1 MIHRERKKDL
11 QKIISP
17 RNLDPFCIISLKSR
31 KENPMFQKDH
41 PITLVLLI
49 LGIAILFFGTAMA
62 IVLSLSYLKPSL
74 SFGNKIGVI
83 PINGIIKDADTI
95 TEQLITFRN
104 DKQIKAIILRINSP
118 GGGVGPS
125 QEIYSETRRTTQVKK
140 VIASLGSLTASGAY
154 YIASAA
160 DKIIANPG
168 TLTGSIGVLMEFI
181 RIEELLN
188 KIGVEMQVI
197 KSGEFKDIGSPNR
210 KMTKRER
217 EMVMNLLED
226 IRNQFVTAVSQ
237 GRNMP
242 REKVLEIADGSI
254 FSGRQ
259 AKEIGLVDRLGNFR
273 DAVDLAKKMANI
285 KGEVKLVYP
294 EKKRRS
300 FLWDL
305 LFRDLVDSIINRID
319 HTRGL
324 IEYRWNGGFN
334 VSD

>member
-1 MIHRERKKDL
+1 ML
-11 QKIISP
+11 Q
-17 RNLDPFCIISLKSR
+17 RDR
-31 KENPMFQKDH
+31 

-49 LGIAILFFGTAMA
+49 LGIAILFFGTVMA
-62 IVLSLSYLKPSL
+62 IVLSFSQGTPTL
-74 SFGNKIGVI
+74 SFGKDKIGVI
-83 PINGIIKDADTI
+83 PINGVIKDADAI

-104 DKQIKAIILRINSP
+104 DRQIKAIILRINSP

-125 QEIYSETRRTTQVKK
+125 QEIYSETRRTTQKKK

-197 KSGEFKDIGSPNR
+197 KSGEFKDIGSPSR
-210 KMTKRER
+210 KMTDRER
-217 EMVMNLLED
+217 EIIMNLLED
-226 IRNQFVTAVSQ
+226 IRNQFVTAVSK

-242 REKVLEIADGSI
+242 REKVLEIADGRI

-259 AKEIGLVDRLGNFR
+259 AKKLGLVDRLGNFH
-273 DAVDLAKKMANI
+273 DAVNLAKRMANI
-285 KGEVKLVYP
+285 KGEVELVYP

-305 LFRDLVDSIINRID
+305 LFRNLIDSIINRID
-319 HTRGL
+319 RHYGL
-324 IEYRWNGGFN
+324 LEYRWNGDLSLSN
-334 VSD
+334 

>member
-1 MIHRERKKDL
+1 ML
-11 QKIISP
+11 QKD
-17 RNLDPFCIISLKSR
+17 R
-31 KENPMFQKDH
+31 
-41 PITLVLLI
+41 PITFVLLI
-49 LGIAILFFGTAMA
+49 LGVAVLFFGTVMA
-62 IVLSLSYLKPSL
+62 IVLSLSHLTPSL
-74 SFGNKIGVI
+74 SIGNKIGVI
-83 PINGIIKDADTI
+83 PINGVIKNADAI
-95 TEQLITFRN
+95 TEQLTTFRN
-104 DKQIKAIILRINSP
+104 DKRIKAIILRINSP

-125 QEIYSETRRTTQVKK
+125 QEIYSETRRTTQAKR

-160 DKIIANPG
+160 DEIVANPG

-188 KIGVEMQVI
+188 KVGIEMQVI

-210 KMTKRER
+210 KMTDREKK
-217 EMVMNLLED
+217 MVMTLLED
-226 IRNQFVTAVSQ
+226 IRDQFVTAVSK

-242 REKVLEIADGSI
+242 REKVLEIADGRI

-259 AKEIGLVDRLGNFR
+259 AKKIGLVDRLGNFR

-305 LFRDLVDSIINRID
+305 LFRDLLDSLINRID
-319 HTRGL
+319 HHYGL
-324 IEYRWNGGFN
+324 LEYRWNGEFSISN
-334 VSD
+334 